1 VRLIIVSRNS
11 YLNFKDIVLVK
22 TIFILVISVIAFHY
36 INNYNND
43 SNLIDVYAITS
54 QQNQT
59 VDTPSITVNNSNN
72 VTDTNQVVTVFPAN
86 FTRAMGTIASI
97 QNNETGEPTWILSGS
112 WELLIPKPLKI
123 NQTNPSDATPFSAI
137 FEMVKTDGTERHV
150 HFISDFN
157 LKDIELSNSLLTLNG
172 TAAVLEKEGAVK
184 EVPISLSIVDQDTL
198 KLWVYPW
205 VPSPEPKDYLFG
217 KTPIYGLV
225 STIGIFFT
233 YPI

>member
-1 VRLIIVSRNS
+1 MRTK
-11 YLNFKDIVLVK
+11 YFLNFKSHRLSNIFPSTSVVL
-22 TIFILVISVIAFHY
+22 ILAIGVIGSISIGNGNVENFVFAQ
-36 INNYNND
+36 
-43 SNLIDVYAITS
+43 TS

-137 FEMVKTDGTERHV
+137 FEMVKTDGTMRHT
-150 HFISDFN
+150 HTISNFN
-157 LKDIELSNSLLTLNG
+157 LTGSQANQNALVLTG
-172 TAAVLEKEGAVK
+172 TASVLMPEGLV
-184 EVPISLSIVDQDTL
+184 ENVPVSLSIVDQDTL

-205 VPSPEPKDYLFG
+205 VPSPEPKDYHFG

-233 YPI
+233 YP

>member
-1 VRLIIVSRNS
+1 MRTK
-11 YLNFKDIVLVK
+11 YFLNFKSHRL
-22 TIFILVISVIAFHY
+22 
-36 INNYNND
+36 
-43 SNLIDVYAITS
+43 SNLFPSTSVVLILAIGVIGSISIGNGNVENFVFAQTS

-59 VDTPSITVNNSNN
+59 VDTPSITANNSNN

-97 QNNETGEPTWILSGS
+97 QNNETGEPAWILSGS

-137 FEMVKTDGTERHV
+137 FEMVKTDGTMRHT
-150 HFISDFN
+150 HTISNFN
-157 LKDIELSNSLLTLNG
+157 LTGSQANQNALVLTG
-172 TAAVLEKEGAVK
+172 TASVLMPEGLV
-184 EVPISLSIVDQDTL
+184 ENVPVSLSIVDQDTL

-205 VPSPEPKDYLFG
+205 VPSPEPKDYHFG

-233 YPI
+233 YP